1 MPAWP
6 EREKDFPRS
15 LGREGPRHPRLDLR
29 ARTVTPKPGQ
39 HPRGEETLGWAGGV
53 GTSQGQGDRTPE
65 ALVPH
70 THTRVCT
77 AHGTEPDFT
86 QKDSQRSELSAVY
99 PIQVPGGPR
108 GRGRLAP
115 GGKPQALGAE
125 LTRALGWPG

>member
-1 MPAWP
+1 MVPAWP

-15 LGREGPRHPRLDLR
+15 LGREGPSRPRLDLR
-29 ARTVTPKPGQ
+29 ARPVTPKPGQ

-70 THTRVCT
+70 THTHACVPPTERSPISLRKTASAPNLPLPGPSPCRVHVF
-77 AHGTEPDFT
+77 A
-86 QKDSQRSELSAVY
+86 
-99 PIQVPGGPR
+99 IQVPGGPR

-115 GGKPQALGAE
+115 GGKP
-125 LTRALGWPG
+125 